1 MTNKEHELRLKTW
14 RCISVIVILLTGLL
28 AVDAMWSQSGPIT
41 AILAGELVDTKA
53 GVVLPHQ
60 VVLIQGERITEV
72 GPQDRVTVPA
82 GAKIIDLSHAT
93 VLPGLIDC
101 HTHIFPSDVS
111 ETATTREYRTLVALS
126 DAQVD
131 LRAGFTTLRDLMSH
145 GGGFADVDVRNAI
158 NSGLAVGP
166 RMQVATMGVG
176 ITGASSPVSPELN
189 MPPSVMPADSPWEV
203 RKAVRE
209 EIFYG
214 ADWIK
219 FHGTEGYAFQPG
231 DKIWFDPTFT
241 FDEVSALVDEAHRHN
256 KKVACHAFGGE
267 GLQNCVRAG
276 VDSVEHAI
284 VLDEPTADLMLQ
296 KGEYLVLTAAH
307 YYTADYLPKD
317 LKATHGQ
324 YSLAAAQAK
333 SAHIAIS
340 KGIKIAFGSGVHDI
354 PGGIHAHGTQAI
366 EFTYMVKYGMTPMQA
381 IQSATTTASKML
393 GWQDRIGSIEK
404 GKYADIIAVN
414 GDPIRDITELQHV
427 TFVMKGGKVVDADVT
442 AHGQ

>member
-1 MTNKEHELRLKTW
+1 MRW
-14 RCISVIVILLTGLL
+14 RCVLAILFLIASVDVIPL
-28 AVDAMWSQSGPIT
+28 WSQTRQIT
-41 AILAGELVDTKA
+41 AILAGNLVDTKS
-53 GVVLPHQ
+53 GVVTPRQ
-60 VVLIQGERITEV
+60 VVLIQGERIMDF
-72 GPQDRVTVPA
+72 GPQDRVAIPPGSKV
-82 GAKIIDLSHAT
+82 IDLNHAT

-145 GGGFADVDVRNAI
+145 GGGYADVDIRNAI
-158 NSGLAVGP
+158 NAGLAVGP

-176 ITGASSPVSPELN
+176 DTGYGLPKSPELN
-189 MPPSVMPADSPWEV
+189 MPSSVLRADSPWEA

-209 EIFYG
+209 EIYYG

-219 FHGTEGYAFQPG
+219 FHATEDYSFEPG

-241 FDEVSALVDEAHRHN
+241 FEEVSAIVDEAHRHR

-284 VLDEPTADLMLQ
+284 VLDEPTADLMRQ

-307 YYTADYLPKD
+307 YYSDDYLPKD

-333 SAHIAIS
+333 SAHLAIS
-340 KGIKIAFGSGVHDI
+340 KGIKIAFGSGVHDV
-354 PGGIHAHGTQAI
+354 PGGIHAHGTQGV
-366 EFTYMVKYGMTPMQA
+366 EFKYMVQDGMAPMQA
-381 IQSATTTASKML
+381 IQSATTVAAEML
-393 GWQDRIGSIEK
+393 GWQDQIGSIEK
-404 GKYADIIAVN
+404 GKYADIIAVS
-414 GDPIRDITELQHV
+414 GDPIKDITELQHV
-427 TFVMKGGKVVDADVT
+427 SFVMKGGKVIDT
-442 AHGQ
+442 ERPLKTNER

>member
-1 MTNKEHELRLKTW
+1 MM
-14 RCISVIVILLTGLL
+14 SVEAVIPL
-28 AVDAMWSQSGPIT
+28 WSQTPQVT
-41 AILAGELVDTKA
+41 AILAGNLVDTKS
-53 GVVLPHQ
+53 GVVTPRQ
-60 VVLIQGERITEV
+60 VVLIQGERITDV
-72 GPQDRVTVPA
+72 GPQDRVAIPA
-82 GAKIIDLSHAT
+82 GAKVIDLNHAT

-145 GGGFADVDVRNAI
+145 GGGYADVDIRNAI
-158 NSGLAVGP
+158 NAGLAVGP

-176 ITGASSPVSPELN
+176 DTGAGLPRSPELN
-189 MPPSVMPADSPWEV
+189 MPSSVLQADSPWQA
-203 RKAVRE
+203 RKAVRD
-209 EIFYG
+209 EIYYG

-219 FHGTEGYAFQPG
+219 FHSTENYSFEPG

-241 FDEVSALVDEAHRHN
+241 FEEVNAIVDEAHRHR

-276 VDSVEHAI
+276 VDSIEHAI
-284 VLDEPTADLMLQ
+284 VLDEPTADLMRQ

-307 YYTADYLPKD
+307 YYSDDYLPKD

-333 SAHIAIS
+333 SAHLAIS
-340 KGIKIAFGSGVHDI
+340 KGIKIAFGSGVHDV
-354 PGGIHAHGTQAI
+354 PGGIHAHGTQGV
-366 EFTYMVKYGMTPMQA
+366 EFKYMVQYGMTPMRA
-381 IQSATTTASKML
+381 IQSATTVAAEML
-393 GWQDRIGSIEK
+393 GWQDQIGSIEK
-404 GKYADIIAVN
+404 GKYADIVAVS
-414 GDPIRDITELQHV
+414 GDPIKDITELQHV
-427 TFVMKGGKVVDADVT
+427 TFVMKGGRVIDTEQRAAARGGPGKM
-442 AHGQ
+442 HSE